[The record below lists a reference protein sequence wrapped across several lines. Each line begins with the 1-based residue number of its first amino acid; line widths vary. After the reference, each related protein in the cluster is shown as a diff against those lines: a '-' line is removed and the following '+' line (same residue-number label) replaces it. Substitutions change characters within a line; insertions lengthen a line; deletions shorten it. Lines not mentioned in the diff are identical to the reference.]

1 MLASLRLHELFLQR
15 RERLTSVMREMGVPA
30 VLTADPVNVVYA
42 TGARNMTVHGMT
54 GPDRLV
60 FHIVGGPTVLYEWG
74 GCEHLPVGLPTI
86 DEVRETPG
94 LSAKK
99 TPLWRENIEQFA
111 NEIASDCRQHLDHG
125 SMMLAVERLDF
136 PVTDALRACGID
148 LIDATSIFQAAG
160 MIKQPLEIEVMR
172 YAVQRVEAATREL
185 ETRIAPGASE
195 NEVWAEFH
203 RGLIARDGEYV
214 VARLLQSGVRTFPYF
229 QESSD
234 HVLAAGDLVCFDT
247 DAVGYLNYG
256 VDFSR
261 TFLCGEGSPTPIQ
274 QELYRIAVAQ
284 LEHNAANLAAGTS
297 FEDFARNA
305 YPVPPA
311 YRDHGYYQLAHG
323 LGLLGGHPN
332 IPRAGNGAYRLA
344 GEIEPGMVLCVESY
358 VGDPVSRQGVKLED
372 QFLIHAT
379 SVEPLSTYHFDARLL
394 GHRPPDSGRQA
405 MPAHGASG
413 LELPAV
419 GGPSLTTGRG

>member
-1 MLASLRLHELFLQR
+1 MSVVSSHELFMQR
-15 RERLTSVMREMGVPA
+15 RDRLTSVMRELGVSA
-30 VLTADPVNVVYA
+30 VLTADPVNVLYT
-42 TGARNMTVHGMT
+42 TGSRNMTVHGMT
-54 GPDRLV
+54 GPDRMALH
-60 FHIVGGPTVLYEWG
+60 FSDGPTVLYEWG

-86 DEVRETPG
+86 DEVRVTPG

-99 TPLWRENIEQFA
+99 TQLWRENVEAFA
-111 NEIASDCRQHLDHG
+111 DEMAGDCRRHLGDD
-125 SMMLAVERLDF
+125 SMALAVERLDF
-136 PVTDALRACGID
+136 PVTDALRARGIR
-148 LIDATSIFQAAG
+148 LLDATGIFQLAG

-172 YAVQRVEAATREL
+172 HAVQRVEDATREL
-185 ETRIAPGASE
+185 EACIAPGATE

-234 HVLAAGDLVCFDT
+234 HVLAAGDLVCLDT
-247 DAVGYLNYG
+247 DAIGYMNYG

-261 TFLCGEGSPTPIQ
+261 TFLCGDGSPTPIQ
-274 QELYRIAVAQ
+274 QKLYRIALEQ
-284 LEHNAANLAAGTS
+284 LQHNAANLAAGTS

-305 YPVPPA
+305 YPVPQA

-332 IPRAGNGAYRLA
+332 IPRIGEGVYPLA

-358 VGDPVSRQGVKLED
+358 VGDPVSGQGVKLED
-372 QFLIHAT
+372 QFLIHSMA
-379 SVEPLSTYHFDARLL
+379 VEALSTYHFDARLL
-394 GHRPPDSGRQA
+394 GRY
-405 MPAHGASG
+405 
-413 LELPAV
+413 
-419 GGPSLTTGRG
+419 PSLP